1 MYPGIRMTEFRNSDG
16 MTLSYAFDRRL
27 RDTQVRIRG
36 KKRFLEDAVY
46 DLIYSNR
53 WNKKFDK
60 GFVASE
66 TNPDVLVNE
75 GLRELDSLLQK
86 FYKQTQKDM
95 LKDSSVL
102 DDFINKEDVSLF
114 EIMETMELQ
123 ADETGRP
130 ISILEIFSAD

>member
-1 MYPGIRMTEFRNSDG
+1 MLL
-16 MTLSYAFDRRL
+16 LSSR
-27 RDTQVRIRG
+27 
-36 KKRFLEDAVY
+36 
-46 DLIYSNR
+46 
-53 WNKKFDK
+53 
-60 GFVASE
+60 

-75 GLRELDSLLQK
+75 GLRDLDSLLQK

-102 DDFINKEDVSLF
+102 DDFINKDDVSLF